1 MSQQPWHDWPA
12 LADLGDAPR
21 WRFPCLHAVWG
32 KLPHDAT
39 DARWIAASAALDSDF
54 EHRAQALYLGSE
66 DTPADLLGWR
76 SLDGLH
82 QAVHG
87 LPSRYPDA
95 ANRQALE
102 RHILEWRNRP
112 KLPAA
117 LAALAMLP
125 QAAGLDADA
134 WQPLLDPA
142 APTDQPANLPR
153 QDSLLDPFALT
164 AIIETGCDDLASAI
178 NETELASVY
187 ARLLA
192 GNRFVPLP
200 EAAETL
206 TPLALAVLLLPLRRE
221 LADQLS
227 MLSRLPS
234 RRIDRRRFGGTAA
247 EAVHWHLIGLGGCPA
262 DQLPSADAP
271 TSPAQQALA
280 TAMAR
285 ALLANEPALLR
296 QPVQVQNPVPAAPRP
311 RLDDAKELR
320 IWGSASSGKTAYL
333 ARLLTKFKSG
343 DADWAVRLPPGADR
357 DWFELRVD
365 NFQTENEFPEPTA
378 RGTSDQL
385 VCRLVNEREDREAT
399 ITIEDRPGGEFE
411 AFEEATAL
419 ALANADGL
427 LLLLDPRRD
436 PARQN
441 AEVQRA
447 FIRMQQQR
455 NDPVKDDRPLAV
467 CISKCDELIHD
478 MHDYQRAMRQPRT
491 LLLEHIGGKIA
502 EALEHYFSNYRVF
515 ALSAAGLR
523 IVHGTVQPSVFYDE
537 TLKLRV
543 NADARPVNLLDPL
556 LWLLEELEA

>member
-1 MSQQPWHDWPA
+1 MSRQPWHDWPA

-21 WRFPCLHAVWG
+21 WRFACLHAVWG
-32 KLPHDAT
+32 KRPGDAT

-54 EHRAQALYLGSE
+54 EQRAQALYLGSE
-66 DTPADLLGWR
+66 DAPADLLGWCSR
-76 SLDGLH
+76 DGLH

-112 KLPAA
+112 QLPAA

-134 WQPLLDPA
+134 WQPLLDPT
-142 APTDQPANLPR
+142 APTNQPASLPR

-164 AIIETGCDDLASAI
+164 AIIETGCKDLAGAI
-178 NETELASVY
+178 SETELTRVY

-200 EAAETL
+200 ATTEIL

-234 RRIDRRRFGGTAA
+234 RRIDRRRFSGTAA
-247 EAVHWHLIGLGGCPA
+247 DALCWHLIGLGSCPA
-262 DQLPSADAP
+262 DQLPGADAP
-271 TSPAQQALA
+271 TSSAQQALA
-280 TAMAR
+280 AAMAQ
-285 ALLANEPALLR
+285 ALLANAPALLQ
-296 QPVQVQNPVPAAPRP
+296 QPAEMRHPISTASRP

-343 DADWAVRLPPGADR
+343 DTDWSVRLPPGADR
-357 DWFELRVD
+357 DWFELRID
-365 NFQTENEFPEPTA
+365 NFQTQNEFPEPTA
-378 RGTSDQL
+378 RGTRDQL
-385 VCRLVNEREDREAT
+385 VCRLVNERAGREAT

-436 PARQN
+436 RARQN

-455 NDPVKDDRPLAV
+455 NDPLKDERPLAV

-478 MHDYQRAMRQPRT
+478 MDDYQRAMRQPRT
-491 LLLEHIGGKIA
+491 LLLEHIGGRIA

-523 IVHGTVQPSVFYDE
+523 IVHGSIQPSVFYDE
-537 TLKLRV
+537 TFKLRV
-543 NADARPVNLLDPL
+543 NADARPLNLIDPL
-556 LWLLEELEA
+556 LWLLQELEA